1 MGISIDVVIP
11 SFRLIE
17 HYLVPILRLERP
29 AGIRVRFYL
38 LSDNPAVAVAPSIAE
53 MVNGTDVFL
62 EVNPQN
68 MGAAFTRNRGIE
80 SGNGDW
86 VLFLDDD
93 ITVPNDLLLTYA
105 QAAAAAPDATGFI
118 GLVRLPPPGKPF
130 SDAIL
135 ASGSMDI
142 FTIAEHRKD
151 FAWGATANIM
161 VRRSAIG
168 NIRFSEV
175 YPKSGGGEDVD
186 FFLKVRAANDYRNY
200 QALPQ
205 AAVNHPWWKDEAPD
219 FKRPFRYG
227 TGNALLPEQ
236 LPQHASRELPNTV
249 ETIFLALIAAL
260 IAAVVKP
267 ALLVP
272 IALFMA
278 GVLIIECIATT
289 VQSIKRKAK
298 ADVRVYWYVILLR
311 LSHDAGLLWG
321 NLRRGKLEGITRRF
335 NDNGGFGKSNMLR
348 TNTYKIV
355 KWILYP
361 LLAWVAWSVYTS
373 A

>member
-1 MGISIDVVIP
+1 MGVSIDVVIP

-17 HYLVPILRLERP
+17 HYLVPILQLKRP
-29 AGIRVRFYL
+29 AGARVRFYL
-38 LSDNPAVAVAPSIAE
+38 LSDNPEVAVSPAIAD

-68 MGAAFTRNRGIE
+68 MGAAYTRNRGIE
-80 SGNGDW
+80 SGDGDW

-93 ITVPNDLLLTYA
+93 ITVPADLLDIYA
-105 QAAAAAPDATGFI
+105 RAAEQEPRATGFI
-118 GLVRLPPPGKPF
+118 GLVRLPAPGKPF

-186 FFLKVRAANDYRNY
+186 FFLKVRAANQYENYRT
-200 QALPQ
+200 LP
-205 AAVNHPWWKDEAPD
+205 AAEVNHPWWKNEAPD

-236 LPQHASRELPNTV
+236 LPQHASRELPNTM
-249 ETIFLALIAAL
+249 ETVLLAVVAA
-260 IAAVVKP
+260 IVAAVVKP
-267 ALLVP
+267 ALLGP
-272 IALFMA
+272 IGIFIG
-278 GVLIIECIATT
+278 GVLAIECIATT

-298 ADVRVYWYVILLR
+298 PGLLVYWYVVVLR
-311 LSHDAGLLWG
+311 LSHDLGLLWG
-321 NLRRGKLEGITRRF
+321 NLRRGKIEGITRRF
-335 NDNGGFGKSNMLR
+335 NDNGGFRKSNLFR

-361 LLAWVAWSVYTS
+361 LLIWLAWSVYTS